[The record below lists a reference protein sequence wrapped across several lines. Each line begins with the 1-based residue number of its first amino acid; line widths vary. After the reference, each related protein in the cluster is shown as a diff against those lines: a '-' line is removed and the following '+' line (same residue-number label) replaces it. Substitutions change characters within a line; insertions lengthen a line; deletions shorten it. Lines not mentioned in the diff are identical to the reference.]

1 MALLDSLAAVG
12 AADVHVLAVGLKVG
26 AEVLQLAPPL
36 AATPT
41 HVTLHLKPQHTTPL
55 LLVIHDREANTL
67 AQGARPLIG
76 DDSVYADSA
85 EVLSTAAGEVGLSGD
100 VETEGT
106 LVVLRGNQEVA
117 LVASDIRGRHLQLLF
132 TLTCSALLYK

>member
-26 AEVLQLAPPL
+26 TEVLQPAPPL

-41 HVTLHLKPQHTTPL
+41 HVTLHLQPQHTTPL

-76 DDSVYADSA
+76 DDLVYADSA

-117 LVASDIRGRHLQLLF
+117 LVASDIRGSHLQL
-132 TLTCSALLYK
+132 C